1 MEAKDCVIK
10 NTLIK
15 VIVFLQGKDTINIG
29 FSFVNNEL
37 FQYQKKKLM
46 LTFGIKYHFHICLI
60 FKRLLKGH

>member
-15 VIVFLQGKDTINIG
+15 VFVFLQGKDTINIG

-37 FQYQKKKLM
+37 FQYKKKEADVNIRYQISLS
-46 LTFGIKYHFHICLI
+46 YLI
-60 FKRLLKGH
+60 IA

>member
-15 VIVFLQGKDTINIG
+15 AIVFLQGKDTINIG
-29 FSFVNNEL
+29 LSFVNNEH

-46 LTFGIKYHFHICLI
+46 LTFGIKYHFNI
-60 FKRLLKGH
+60 

>member
-15 VIVFLQGKDTINIG
+15 AFVFLQGKDTINLG

-37 FQYQKKKLM
+37 FQYKKKEADVNIRYQISLS
-46 LTFGIKYHFHICLI
+46 YLI
-60 FKRLLKGH
+60 IA

>member
-15 VIVFLQGKDTINIG
+15 AFVFLQGKDTINIG

-37 FQYQKKKLM
+37 FLIKKKEADVNIRYQISLS
-46 LTFGIKYHFHICLI
+46 YLI
-60 FKRLLKGH
+60 IA

>member
-15 VIVFLQGKDTINIG
+15 AFVFLQGKDTINIG

-37 FQYQKKKLM
+37 FQYKKKEADVNIRYQISLS
-46 LTFGIKYHFHICLI
+46 YLI
-60 FKRLLKGH
+60 IA

>member
-15 VIVFLQGKDTINIG
+15 AFVFLQGKDTINIG

-37 FQYQKKKLM
+37 FLIKKKEADVNIRYQISLSY
-46 LTFGIKYHFHICLI
+46 LPNF
-60 FKRLLKGH
+60 